1 MNELD
6 KLDIGIPSELN
17 DGQRHVITEILLD
30 GFRDKFMKIFG
41 DELTVFRLLSKSLN
55 PQRLVIARIKGNA
68 IKDYIVGI
76 AGLSFENHSWLR
88 IDPKDV
94 IRIGVF
100 KTLRMAFLGIPLM
113 KRPLDKEMLIDVVAV
128 AKTFRGRGI
137 GTRILYY
144 IIDLARKMKIEKIKL
159 YVVEHNE
166 RAKKLYERIGFVV
179 TRRVKIRFPWNK
191 LLGFNYLY
199 ELIYHL

>member
-1 MNELD
+1 MNDLYIRIPNEL
-6 KLDIGIPSELN
+6 N
-17 DGQRHVITEILLD
+17 TRQRHMITEILLD

-41 DELTVFRLLSKSLN
+41 DETTVFRLLPKSLN
-55 PQRLVIARIKGNA
+55 PQRLIIAHIKGSA
-68 IKDYIVGI
+68 IEDNIVGV
-76 AGLSFENHSWLR
+76 AGLSFGNNSWLR
-88 IDPKDV
+88 IDLKNI
-94 IRIGVF
+94 IRISTPKV
-100 KTLRMAFLGIPLM
+100 LRIAFLGIPLM
-113 KRPLDKEMLIDVVAV
+113 KRPLDKEILIDVIAV
-128 AKTFRGRGI
+128 AKMFRGRGI

-144 IIDLARKMKIEKIKL
+144 VIDLARKIKIEKIKL

-199 ELIYHL
+199 ELIYRI